1 MTASEINK
9 QHTGTPKKPSSAA
22 CQSNVAQCGT
32 SEHTPAH
39 CSPSLHT
46 GAAVYFDQVAPRP
59 LQPLHSPQQEEKTA
73 TPPAD
78 RQSLN
83 TSPDCM
89 AACGLAFLLTPYQN
103 TAWPY
108 ARASCRSV
116 AAGASCSRHL
126 CEDLSPSDST
136 ARHLTMKAPYHAESA
151 STWSMVC
158 TQHTSAGPAT
168 RLFHT
173 PSQSPHAGNG
183 IIALAA
189 KQHRSTRSPSLS
201 WPAAAQH
208 HAPLGVLVQ

>member
-32 SEHTPAH
+32 SEHTPSH

-83 TSPDCM
+83 TSPECM

-108 ARASCRSV
+108 ARGSCRSD

-136 ARHLTMKAPYHAESA
+136 ARQPHHEGTLPCRERQHLVNGMH
-151 STWSMVC
+151 STHVSRTSHEALSH
-158 TQHTSAGPAT
+158 TQSV
-168 RLFHT
+168 
-173 PSQSPHAGNG
+173 PS
-183 IIALAA
+183 
-189 KQHRSTRSPSLS
+189 RR
-201 WPAAAQH
+201 
-208 HAPLGVLVQ
+208 